1 MSNIVYEQGN
11 FIPPAGPV
19 MAILPDDGQL
29 YAELYVPTRARGFL
43 TTGQPVL
50 LRFHAFPY
58 QKFGAHPARIDEISA
73 TVMVSDALPIALAL
87 NEPVYRIRASL
98 EAQFIHAYGEAVALR
113 PGMLLDA
120 EIVKDRR
127 TLIEWLFEPIL
138 SMSKRP

>member
-19 MAILPDDGQL
+19 MAILPDNGPL

-58 QKFGAHPARIDEISA
+58 QKFGTHPARIDEISA
-73 TVMVSDALPIALAL
+73 TVMVSDALPVALAL

-98 EAQFIHAYGEAVALR
+98 EAQFIHAYGETVALR